1 MLRSKLQR
9 LKQGGG
15 KYPQFYSTASSGQWF
30 FLAYDFEFESKWWL
44 STEFLQIFCS
54 NSTVVQNR
62 EQPEPCVY
70 VCLAWKT
77 PIWHSKVTVKVKWK
91 TFHLQTVGW
100 PKQRRSQFGKAG
112 VTKWTPERTSDEIC
126 WRFNF
131 LLVKLNYPQL
141 DWMRPLTKS
150 SPTLTGHSW
159 NFCTVLVSSL
169 VINFECRHWSNAGE
183 PIWTTANVQD
193 HCQGTTTTRP
203 EFAGFF

>member
-1 MLRSKLQR
+1 MRCITEHKESGVGEQSKSKQIDLPLLLHTAKHDSFFWVR
-9 LKQGGG
+9 LFCVSLCYVPNYNDSSRGGG
-15 KYPQFYSTASSGQWF
+15 KYPQFYSTASSGRWF

-44 STEFLQIFCS
+44 STDFFLRIFCS

-91 TFHLQTVGW
+91 TFHLQTAGW

-131 LLVKLNYPQL
+131 LLVKLN
-141 DWMRPLTKS
+141 
-150 SPTLTGHSW
+150 
-159 NFCTVLVSSL
+159 
-169 VINFECRHWSNAGE
+169 
-183 PIWTTANVQD
+183 
-193 HCQGTTTTRP
+193 
-203 EFAGFF
+203 